1 MSDVLTGLCPNCG
14 SKLAYK
20 PNQSSVMCYACD
32 STVSVSDISGNRAAA
47 GSVLAAASMP
57 FIQGFDNPESGI
69 VFLENFFD
77 TYNWEEYQDYS
88 AIEIPEIREVIS
100 TNKMKNGA
108 TPEAWYLDFMGLAV
122 PVSKKIEGLRILEE
136 KIVEKYNPI
145 DSTEVYEHFDSYRR
159 IGQRLK
165 DEEEDVIKQ
174 LEAAIKYAERFKL
187 ASDKLAAMKSQ
198 LEAIKAS
205 FKTIQMSDDPKK
217 EGKVVDNIAK
227 LPGYI
232 KAREEYSKK
241 IRQQFAERGINADA
255 TYNEAVQSYNTS
267 ENKSHALALFE
278 SIRDYAD
285 SIDYITKI
293 NQYFNFNNTM
303 YRFFGKHFVYK
314 TESYTEI
321 LNPLAGK
328 KFLSKKKQKAQA
340 AAQAES
346 DASTANAL
354 SLYEVVDGKP
364 AKEALIKGIEW
375 VITCYGSK
383 FYYIKRNAGI
393 ACFDMYTKAEQIL
406 DSAKDVEYQNDAGK
420 YEIGLA
426 KHAPVFFIKKKYKAP
441 DITGCLAK
449 MKKKKKG
456 AEEETLLNPYSVLL
470 VDMAKGQARI
480 VINEMIDIAQRND
493 DKLFYTYAQIKPKA
507 KAGCLAKKG
516 EDKPKTCLMVCDLD
530 KGTTKQVLDDAC
542 EINDVYKELIVYSIW
557 KPNYLNKDLHVYN
570 LETGADTI
578 VERNVFNYFDII
590 DGKLY
595 YTVGNTEFR
604 PLVRNNFEG
613 TERMEI
619 MPNVEN
625 IIGSRGGWLYVQKGR
640 KLNSVLF
647 KVSADGEKRM
657 LLCTQFKYFSRF
669 TENYL
674 YYVDTFNSLRVVR
687 LDGKENRVIAEKVTK
702 VFPAEEGL
710 YYVREELVAE
720 RESALSLY
728 KMDRSGRNVS
738 KIVFNVDV
746 VQNDT
751 TTNTLYYSKEENIRF
766 RAYMPGK
773 EDDAHYEYHKINKFY
788 QMDKDTGVSDLILT
802 MGLPED
808 EGTKGCFGFG
818 KLKQFVYEEA
828 PVVANYVNKG
838 LAYDD
843 DEEEAGA
850 DAQTESNAPFNLPFT
865 MPKGCAAPK
874 GCSPLNFSKG
884 AKSKGNRATGKKLNL
899 GSTSLLSLLYL
910 LGAVAMLGFGFIKLI
925 TSFRGG
931 MF

>member
-1 MSDVLTGLCPNCG
+1 
-14 SKLAYK
+14 
-20 PNQSSVMCYACD
+20 MCYACD
-32 STVSVSDISGNRAAA
+32 STVSVGDISGNHARENTAAPT
-47 GSVLAAASMP
+47 ASMP
-57 FIQGFDNPESGI
+57 FIAGFDNPESGI

-88 AIEIPEIREVIS
+88 AIEIPEIREVIN

-108 TPEAWYLDFMGLAV
+108 SPEAWYLDFMGLAI
-122 PVSKKIEGLRILEE
+122 PVEKKIAGLSILED

-145 DSTEVYEHFDSYRR
+145 DSTEVYEFFDSYRR

-165 DEEEDVIKQ
+165 DEEEAIFKQ
-174 LEAAIKYAERFKL
+174 LEAAIKYAERFNL
-187 ASDKLAAMKSQ
+187 AQDKLAAMRDNV
-198 LEAIKAS
+198 AS
-205 FKTIQMSDDPKK
+205 LRTAFKTIAMSSDPKK
-217 EGKVVDNIAK
+217 EGKVIDNIAA

-255 TYNEAVQSYNTS
+255 TYNEAVSSYNNS
-267 ENKSHALALFE
+267 ENKSHALSLFE

-293 NQYFNFNNTM
+293 NQYFNFDNQM

-314 TESYTEI
+314 TESYTEV

-328 KFLSKKKQKAQA
+328 KFFSKKKKKAQEA
-340 AAQAES
+340 AAAAAE
-346 DASTANAL
+346 ASTANAL
-354 SLYEVVDGKP
+354 SLYEVIDGKP

-393 ACFDMYTKAEQIL
+393 ASFDMYTKTEQIL
-406 DSAKDVEYQNDAGK
+406 DHAKDVEYQNDEGK

-449 MKKKKKG
+449 MKKKKNG

-470 VDMAKGQARI
+470 VDMAHSSSRI

-507 KAGCLAKKG
+507 KAGCLAKPG
-516 EDKPKTCLMVCDLD
+516 DDKPKTCLMVCDLD
-530 KGTTKQVLDDAC
+530 KGTTAQVLDDAC
-542 EINDVYKELIVYSIW
+542 EINDVYKQLIVYSIW

-570 LETGADTI
+570 LDTGDDKI

-590 DGKLY
+590 DGALY
-595 YTVGNTEFR
+595 YTVGNSEFR

-640 KLNSVLF
+640 KLNSTLF
-647 KVSADGEKRM
+647 KVSADGTKRV

-674 YYVDTFNSLRVVR
+674 YYVDVFNSLRVVR
-687 LDGKENRVIAEKVTK
+687 LDGHENRVIAEKVTK

-710 YYVREELVAE
+710 YYIRQELVAE
-720 RESALSLY
+720 REEALSLY

-746 VQNDT
+746 VQNDP
-751 TTNTLYYSKEENIRF
+751 TTNTLYYCKEENMRY

-773 EDDAHYEYHKINKFY
+773 ENDAHYEYHKITKFF
-788 QMDKDTGVSDLILT
+788 QMDKDTGVSELILT
-802 MGLPED
+802 LGLPED
-808 EGTKGCFGFG
+808 EGKRGCFGFG
-818 KLKQFVYEEA
+818 KLKKFVYEEA

-838 LAYDD
+838 LADDD
-843 DEEEAGA
+843 DEDEVAG
-850 DAQTESNAPFNLPFT
+850 DAGVAESNAPFNLPFT

-874 GCSPLNFSKG
+874 GCNVLNFSKG
-884 AKSKGNRATGKKLNL
+884 AKSKGNRATAKGMTS
-899 GSTSLLSLLYL
+899 GSASLLSLLYL
-910 LGAVAMLGFGFIKLI
+910 LGAVSMLGFAFFRFIMSI
-925 TSFRGG
+925 TGG